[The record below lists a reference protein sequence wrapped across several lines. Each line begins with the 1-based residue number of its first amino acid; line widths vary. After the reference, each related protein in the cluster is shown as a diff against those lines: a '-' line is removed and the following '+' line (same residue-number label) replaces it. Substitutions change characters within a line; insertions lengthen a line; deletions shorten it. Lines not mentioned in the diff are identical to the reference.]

1 MCTSQITQPLNISAN
16 DSRKTEKNMNDDI
29 LSALI
34 REIREFADKRDWQKF
49 HTPKN
54 LAMAIAGEAGELAAE
69 FQWLTPEESMQDSL
83 TPDQREAIT
92 QEIADVQIYLLR
104 LVDVL
109 GVDLPSAV
117 REKMEFNKK
126 RF

>member
-16 DSRKTEKNMNDDI
+16 DSRKTEKNMNDNI
-29 LSALI
+29 LGALMN
-34 REIREFADKRDWQKF
+34 EIREFADKRDWQKF

-69 FQWLTPEESMQDSL
+69 FQWLTPEESMRDSL
-83 TPDQREAIT
+83 TPDQRKAIT

-117 REKMEFNKK
+117 REKMEFNNR

>member
-1 MCTSQITQPLNISAN
+1 
-16 DSRKTEKNMNDDI
+16 MNDDI

-117 REKMEFNKK
+117 REKIEFNNR

>member
-1 MCTSQITQPLNISAN
+1 MSHDAEIETLITEVRN
-16 DSRKTEKNMNDDI
+16 
-29 LSALI
+29 
-34 REIREFADKRDWQKF
+34 FAKARDWEKF

-69 FQWLTPEESMQDSL
+69 FQWLTPEESKLASL
-83 TPDQREAIT
+83 SEEKLRDIRL
-92 QEIADVQIYLLR
+92 EIADVQIYLYR

-109 GVDLPSAV
+109 KIDISDAV
-117 REKMEFNKK
+117 WEKMEINKN

>member
-1 MCTSQITQPLNISAN
+1 MCTSQITQPLNTSAN
-16 DSRKTEKNMNDDI
+16 DSRKIEKNMNDDI
-29 LSALI
+29 LSALMK
-34 REIREFADKRDWQKF
+34 EIRDFADQRDWQKF

-83 TPDQREAIT
+83 SPDQRAAIT

-117 REKMEFNKK
+117 REKMEFNNR